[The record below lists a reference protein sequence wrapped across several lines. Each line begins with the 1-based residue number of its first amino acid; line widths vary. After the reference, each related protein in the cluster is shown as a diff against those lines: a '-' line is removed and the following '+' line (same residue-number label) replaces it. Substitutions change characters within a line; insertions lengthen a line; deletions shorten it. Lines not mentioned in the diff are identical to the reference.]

1 MFTIWYSTEIF
12 ADYIIE
18 NTVLSEYIKQLEK
31 RKIMESDANNS
42 KNFHKMPDHIKN
54 ILYLDSPD
62 LIVELDGEPIF
73 TIEISREAGTGHNAF
88 QRFLRLLA
96 SVENGVPTIY
106 IYPEGVQVGRG
117 KINKTYKWDRINPII
132 FKALE
137 KMMRIHN
144 EPALLFY
151 HPSLLGNDSRV
162 HKNKGLLEDDNY
174 PSCPLAKTSEM
185 IAMFDIIDDI
195 LNISTKRTRQNN
207 IINLRSIQNRRDWMI
222 SEYNKK
228 NPQDEPHSPITATKI
243 INTTKILNYLKKYGY
258 DVKSESLLSKRS
270 KTVVYCMDAKFRG
283 DPYPGALG
291 ALDYIMCRTGKTFED
306 RDKNL
311 VICWGEISESDD
323 IIKVNS
329 TKSSINDYIEKI
341 KTVYSSIK
349 PYKCLL
355 GQEYEQL
362 VTNKEVPR
370 YYMQTRY
377 GCTYTKIKEIRG
389 YSYFADVVL
398 FIDGALWREA

>member
-18 NTVLSEYIKQLEK
+18 NTILNKYSSQLEK
-31 RKIMESDANNS
+31 RKIMESDANNA
-42 KNFHKMPDHIKN
+42 KNFHRMPDHIKN
-54 ILYLDSPD
+54 ILYLDAPD
-62 LIVELDGEPIF
+62 LIVELEGEPIF

-96 SVENGVPTIY
+96 SVENGVPAIY

-117 KINKTYKWDRINPII
+117 ESNKTYKWDKINPII

-151 HPSLLGNDSRV
+151 HPSLLDDDSKV

-174 PSCPLAKTSEM
+174 PSCPLSTDSEM
-185 IAMFDIIDDI
+185 MTMFGIIDDI
-195 LNISTKRTRQNN
+195 LKTTTKRTKQNN
-207 IINLRSIQNRRDWMI
+207 LINLRSIQNRRDWMI
-222 SEYNKK
+222 REYNKK
-228 NPQDEPHSPITATKI
+228 NPRDNPYSPITATK
-243 INTTKILNYLKKYGY
+243 TVCTSKVLNYLKQYGY
-258 DVKSESLLSKRS
+258 DVSNESLLSKRAE
-270 KTVVYCMDAKFRG
+270 TVIYCMDAKFRG

-311 VICWGEISESDD
+311 VICWGTIYESDSS
-323 IIKVNS
+323 IHVNS
-329 TKSSINDYIEKI
+329 TKSSISDYIKKI
-341 KTVYSSIK
+341 KTVYSNTR

-355 GQEYEQL
+355 GKEYEQL

-377 GCTYTKIKEIRG
+377 GCTYTKVKEIRG
-389 YSYFADVVL
+389 YSYFADVIL
-398 FIDGALWREA
+398 FVDGALWREA